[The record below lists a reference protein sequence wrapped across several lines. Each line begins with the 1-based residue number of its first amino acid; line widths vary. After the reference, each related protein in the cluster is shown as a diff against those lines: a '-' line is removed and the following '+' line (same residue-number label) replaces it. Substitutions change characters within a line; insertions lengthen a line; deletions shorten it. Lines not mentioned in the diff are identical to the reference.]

1 MTAMISVDPG
11 LVAFYTE
18 RGFWGS
24 DTLTD
29 VIRNH
34 ARSNPDG
41 VAFIESGNRMTWAGY
56 EQRSNRIAA
65 ALIQAGFQ
73 PGERIGVQ
81 LPAGPAVQ
89 PVVIGVEKAGMTAI
103 GLGVRAGV
111 TEVAHL
117 LSRGEAVGFISEY
130 TVRGEP
136 TSALYD
142 QLVRDGLVLRRHLVM
157 PDLERNAP

>member
-41 VAFIESGNRMTWAGY
+41 VAFIESGTRVTWAGY

-81 LPAGPAVQ
+81 LPDGPAVHA
-89 PVVIGVEKAGMTAI
+89 VFVGVEKAGMTVI
-103 GLGVRAGV
+103 GFGVRACEKEV
-111 TEVAHL
+111 THL
-117 LSRGEAVGFISEY
+117 LNRGDAVGLISQE
-130 TVRGEP
+130 TVRGE
-136 TSALYD
+136 SAS
-142 QLVRDGLVLRRHLVM
+142 
-157 PDLERNAP
+157 